1 LETNS
6 GISEA
11 GTSEAGIRH
20 PYSTSKNGI
29 EGWMLDEELEWL
41 EENAGKMDSV
51 VEIGSWRGRSTKAL
65 CDSCPGMVW
74 AIDPW
79 RSNMDAYEDFIQNT
93 KRTVDLII
101 MRMPSLRAVQLFPD
115 KSVDMVFIDGN
126 HDYKFV
132 KADIQTWTPKVKKL
146 ICGHDW
152 GHPDYPGVNH
162 AVEKHLDG
170 FGVYQSIWYKWLI

>member
-1 LETNS
+1 METNS
-6 GISEA
+6 
-11 GTSEAGIRH
+11 GIRH

-41 EENAGKMDSV
+41 EEHAKEMDSV
-51 VEIGSWRGRSTKAL
+51 VEIGSWKGRSTKAF
-65 CDSCPGMVW
+65 CDNCPGMVW

-79 RSNMDAYEDFIQNT
+79 RSCMDAYDDFIKNT
-93 KRTVDLII
+93 RKTVDLII
-101 MRMPSLRAVQLFPD
+101 MRMPSLRAVNLFPD

-132 KADIQTWTPKVKKL
+132 KGDILQWLPKTKKL

-152 GHPDYPGVNH
+152 SHPDYPGVNH
-162 AVEKHLDG
+162 AVEKYLDD
-170 FGVYQSIWYKWLI
+170 FKLHESIWYKEL